1 MASGPDILEINC
13 SLARKVLVSFVR
25 EEITRTGLRRAVVG
39 VSGGIDSA
47 LSCYL
52 AAEALRPENVLAV
65 CMPYKHSSPDSLRH
79 AGLVIQ
85 ATQTSI
91 VGNAGIH
98 IDLDGFHAR
107 NCQYSLPG
115 CFFNAGP

>member
-1 MASGPDILEINC
+1 MASGPDLLEINT

-52 AAEALRPENVLAV
+52 AAEALGPENVLAV

-85 ATQTSI
+85 ATGVQTLTVDITPMVEPIFEQFPKMNS
-91 VGNAGIH
+91 
-98 IDLDGFHAR
+98 R
-107 NCQYSLPG
+107 
-115 CFFNAGP
+115 